1 MLYLSRHRSK
11 KPFRVNKKLLAVIIA
26 VLVIV
31 ILTVIL
37 GLYLKSKAEYS
48 KENSS
53 PVPED
58 VTVDDSDI
66 PVIES
71 APVVAAFPL
80 DLEKI
85 SESGIDRVSDEI
97 FSQGF
102 TGVAIKLTDKNGVPL
117 YSSEV
122 VALFNSS
129 DNGSSASKSRTL
141 DLGKV
146 TDSLHRHG
154 LKAVGC
160 FDAVHYSADSAVE
173 DAQRSYEIA
182 LISEMDDLGID
193 ELVIFGLPKGEEERY
208 LSLEY
213 LERVRN
219 GAPGL
224 EIGIAA
230 EMNELSSDNYESQ
243 ILISRSDFLVL
254 KLDLPDDGT
263 PVSEFLET
271 LMKENPV
278 IFTKYSPRLM
288 LPFIDDKTTTEE
300 ILAFNDNSIL
310 NWMIIG

>member
-31 ILTVIL
+31 VLTILL

-66 PVIES
+66 PVIEA

-80 DLEKI
+80 DLENI
-85 SESGIDRVSDEI
+85 SESKIDRVSDEI
-97 FSQGF
+97 YSQGF
-102 TGVAIKLTDKNGVPL
+102 TGVALKLTDNAGIPL
-117 YSSEV
+117 YSSEIV
-122 VALFNSS
+122 SLFNSS
-129 DNGSSASKSRTL
+129 DSSSPSKSRSL

-160 FDAVHYSADSAVE
+160 FEAVHYSADSAVE

-182 LISEMDDLGID
+182 LISEMNNLGID
-193 ELVIFGLPKGEEERY
+193 ELVVFGLPAGEEKRY

-213 LERVRN
+213 LEKVRT

-230 EMNELSSDNYESQ
+230 GMNEISSDNYDSQ

-254 KLDLPDDGT
+254 VLDLPDDGT
-263 PVSEFLET
+263 PVSEFLEN
-271 LMKENPV
+271 LIKENPV

-288 LPFIDDKTTTEE
+288 LPFIDDQKTTEE
-300 ILAFNDNSIL
+300 ILAFNDNNIL
-310 NWMIIG
+310 NWMIY